1 VFINKRNTTM
11 NIQIANRHE
20 IGHRSYQTVCR
31 SRTGDPGR
39 EIMKFS
45 VADVVLDHEG
55 HTNIQYSAE
64 INLKVRGTMLHA
76 KETSEDIGKS
86 VDLVVK
92 SLEKQLK
99 KHRDSHT
106 ASEAASGAIAVFF

>member
-1 VFINKRNTTM
+1 M

-20 IGHRSYQTVCR
+20 SATGHIRPFVEAELATLEGKY
-31 SRTGDPGR
+31 
-39 EIMKFS
+39 EILG
-45 VADVVLDHEG
+45 ADVVLDHEG
-55 HTNIQYSAE
+55 HTTNIQYSAE

-76 KETSEDIGKS
+76 KESSEDIGKS

-99 KHRDSHT
+99 KHRDSHE
-106 ASEAASGAIAVFF
+106 ASKEVIRKALEK

>member
-1 VFINKRNTTM
+1 M

-20 IGHRSYQTVCR
+20 SATGHIRPFVEAELAMLEGKY
-31 SRTGDPGR
+31 
-39 EIMKFS
+39 EILG
-45 VADVVLDHEG
+45 ADVILDHEG
-55 HTNIQYSAE
+55 HSNIQYSAE

-76 KETSEDIGKS
+76 KESSEDIGKS

-99 KHRDSHT
+99 KHRDTHT
-106 ASEAASGAIAVFF
+106 ASKELKRKALEK